1 MNNYVKINDLCL
13 CFSYHA
19 HWNHIHLENHTRKGV
34 GEGGS
39 GEEHMY
45 HVLEKPVDDD
55 YEDPDKN
62 LEKST
67 AAAEYE
73 IPVPLK

>member
-1 MNNYVKINDLCL
+1 
-13 CFSYHA
+13 
-19 HWNHIHLENHTRKGV
+19 
-34 GEGGS
+34 
-39 GEEHMY
+39 MY
-45 HVLEKPVDDD
+45 HILEKPMDDD

-73 IPVPLK
+73 TPVPLK

>member
-1 MNNYVKINDLCL
+1 MDFYFCL
-13 CFSYHA
+13 DYIFPTTL
-19 HWNHIHLENHTRKGV
+19 NHLENHTRKGV
-34 GEGGS
+34 GKGGS

-45 HVLEKPVDDD
+45 HILEKSVDDD

-62 LEKST
+62 LEKNT

-73 IPVPLK
+73 TPVPLK

>member
-1 MNNYVKINDLCL
+1 MFFLP
-13 CFSYHA
+13 
-19 HWNHIHLENHTRKGV
+19 HWKYNHLENHTRKEV

-62 LEKST
+62 LEKDT

-73 IPVPLK
+73 TPVSLKDV

>member
-1 MNNYVKINDLCL
+1 
-13 CFSYHA
+13 
-19 HWNHIHLENHTRKGV
+19 
-34 GEGGS
+34 
-39 GEEHMY
+39 MY
-45 HVLEKPVDDD
+45 RILEKPVDDD

-73 IPVPLK
+73 TPVPLK